1 MSQNDEARI
10 DKYIEDNYFNPKE
23 TVSLLCSGPA
33 ECTFLDVFTSS
44 NPGLPFL
51 TEEDLRALSHENYVT
66 NGGNLQKTLEFI
78 KMTLKKYYNFVFD
91 IWICFR
97 FTIIERIP
105 DGITD
110 PEIIQKTITDY
121 LPGQL
126 ITLLYYLFD
135 SIFFYNT
142 ITLTFPDHTKRG
154 MIKTN
159 VVDVVLLYSRLYI
172 FLQQPD
178 PSLSFFTF
186 NKQNL
191 SLVFLSNVM
200 VYKCFDSLHKISS
213 ILIENYIACLQRVF
227 NQCISIFGDT
237 PTDENKQKIDF
248 ALGHLAIYFLSLP
261 NLSLILS
268 NSEVQPIFISHQ
280 IEAEFEKKEIL
291 FLRGSGGKI
300 EKLFTIE
307 AVEKLKRSGQDVS
320 KFDVRRNL
328 DFNPMPEITLQ
339 HAIQFISAVRI
350 KINEKQRSTITETF
364 MNPIIEE
371 LKQKYFRFKD
381 RGYDYFSFIYN
392 LSALLEDFIL
402 KNSTS
407 KENRLILR
415 SNFSQCCIQIPEFI
429 INTMEE
435 DRRMKILEERKQ
447 LQLQKEAQQMKEE
460 QQRNAERMKRFD
472 KMKFRK
478 EQQQEREEERRNAQL
493 QAAAAS
499 PPAVAAVSLPK
510 ELTEKEKEHLRMQ
523 RNTTFKR
530 YVQSIFPEFSTAI
543 QSGQYEEAASMINK
557 MLTPK
562 LHENVP
568 WTAENMKKF
577 PATVKKVYDELL
589 LASAPL
595 VAPGDSAVALDDSAV
610 ALDDSAVALDDSAV
624 ALDDSAVA
632 PGDSAVA
639 LDDSAVA
646 PGDSAVALGSSV
658 ATPLSKKDK
667 KKLKEFEEK
676 RLDELKKEE
685 KRLLFQKQQQ
695 EKADAKAQRMSERKE
710 GAISKIASVVQ
721 MAALQRAQ
729 RKAAA
734 FNEFEKNIGLLCGGN
749 GITYFETMFHCS
761 LPQFFRIITVVRELP
776 DQEIIKIMS
785 SLVPAPDSASARTGP
800 LTSYMDLENSGR
812 NCRALFALAL
822 LNGIRRIEHV
832 RFSFVGRTFLQLIT
846 CHSMLPVEACK
857 TLHIPK
863 NTSDIDVYVIF
874 NPDKDPITLRPLFLH
889 IFNLFWKI
897 PPGNIHIHY
906 SRDNASWRQFE
917 ESGNGHLYESVTRGT
932 PDVMKISFNHQGRV
946 FEVSDIGFKTVQQF
960 AGVFRLSLPP
970 PSRDKRFETLTVNE
984 LKLLEL
990 KYTLDQEIF
999 SFNPQYNPCVVQ
1011 LDLQFPSALS
1021 GFDESIDNV
1030 FKILNSFLNN
1040 QLNLDGSNPDAP
1052 IDFYFIHV
1060 SNLLKFIVR
1069 IIQYKGISGG
1079 GVNIQNLHANV
1090 NSGVRSLRVLQFEMF
1105 IADAAIDLINLFFK
1119 ADGSINDDI
1128 FRMVDEY
1135 RTTSELKESGAAV
1148 RVEKFSAFHTHILN
1162 TLRRYGFFS
1171 GYLDYR
1177 LSNGVN
1183 LYGGLKQKQQQKQQR
1198 HKYTKKN
1205 RRNKNKKYSKKLDK
1219 IKKIKIRQNGKKS
1232 LKYHKQNNYKVTK
1245 KY

>member
-10 DKYIEDNYFNPKE
+10 DKYIEDNYLNPKA

-33 ECTFLDVFTSS
+33 ECTFLDIFTTT

-66 NGGNLQKTLEFI
+66 NGGNLQQTLEFI
-78 KMTLKKYYNFVFD
+78 KITLKKYYNIVFD

-110 PEIIQKTITDY
+110 PEIIQKTIMDY

-126 ITLLYYLFD
+126 ISLLYYLFD
-135 SIFFYNT
+135 SIFYNT
-142 ITLTFPDHTKRG
+142 ITRTFPDHTKRG
-154 MIKTN
+154 MIKKN

-213 ILIENYIACLQRVF
+213 ILIENYISCLQRVF
-227 NQCISIFGDT
+227 NRYIYIFGDT
-237 PTDENKQKIDF
+237 PTEENKQKIDF
-248 ALGHLAIYFLSLP
+248 GLAHLAVYFLYLP

-268 NSEVQPIFISHQ
+268 NSEVQPIFISRQ

-307 AVEKLKRSGQDVS
+307 AVETLKRSGQDVS
-320 KFDVRRNL
+320 KFDVRRDL
-328 DFNPMPEITLQ
+328 DFNPMSENTLKYTL
-339 HAIQFISAVRI
+339 QFISAVRI

-460 QQRNAERMKRFD
+460 QQRNAERMKRLD
-472 KMKFRK
+472 EIKFRK
-478 EQQQEREEERRNAQL
+478 EQQKEREEERRNAQL
-493 QAAAAS
+493 QAAAS
-499 PPAVAAVSLPK
+499 PPPAVAAVSLPK
-510 ELTEKEKEHLRMQ
+510 ELTEKEKEQLRIQ
-523 RNTTFKR
+523 RNTMFKR

-543 QSGQYEEAASMINK
+543 QSGQYEKAATMLNK
-557 MLTPK
+557 K
-562 LHENVP
+562 LPQNLNVNVP
-568 WTAENMKKF
+568 WTAVNMMKF
-577 PATVKKVYDELL
+577 PATVKKGYDELL
-589 LASAPL
+589 LASTVAAP
-595 VAPGDSAVALDDSAV
+595 PDN
-610 ALDDSAVALDDSAV
+610 
-624 ALDDSAVA
+624 SAVA
-632 PGDSAVA
+632 PDNSAVTPADSVLAPADSA
-639 LDDSAVA
+639 
-646 PGDSAVALGSSV
+646 V

-667 KKLKEFEEK
+667 KKLK
-676 RLDELKKEE
+676 ELKKEE

-889 IFNLFWKI
+889 IFNLFWRI

-999 SFNPQYNPCVVQ
+999 SFNPQYNPCIVQ

-1135 RTTSELKESGAAV
+1135 RKTSELKESGAAV

-1205 RRNKNKKYSKKLDK
+1205 RMNKNKNKKYSKKVDK